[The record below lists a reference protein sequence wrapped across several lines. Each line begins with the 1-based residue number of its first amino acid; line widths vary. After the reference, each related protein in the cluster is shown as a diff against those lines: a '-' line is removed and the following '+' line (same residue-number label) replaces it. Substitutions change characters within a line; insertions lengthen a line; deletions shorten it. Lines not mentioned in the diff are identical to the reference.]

1 MKFTVGALLA
11 ALTTACFAQ
20 RIDIS
25 SPANGTL
32 VTPGSTLVVEVDQP
46 VSIYNASWYAKTKYH
61 TNIDL

>member
-1 MKFTVGALLA
+1 MKFTVGAFLA

-46 VSIYNASWYAKTKYH
+46 VSIYNAS
-61 TNIDL
+61 